1 MKRAHLQRSWSAKAG
16 QPSFAIIN
24 HGNRYRR
31 AVSKGYLQEGL
42 GMSEGVDLKELKRR
56 MEGAITAFKSDIA
69 SLRTGRASANV
80 LDPVMV
86 EAYGSRVPL
95 NQVANVTVPEPR
107 MLGVSVWDKQ
117 MVGAVDRGI
126 REANLGLNPIVDG
139 QNLRIPLPELNEER
153 RKQLVKVSHTYAE
166 NARVAI
172 RNVRRDGMDTL
183 KKAEKDG
190 DISQDD
196 SRRESDQV
204 QKMTDETIAEID
216 HLLVEKEKEIMQV

>member
-1 MKRAHLQRSWSAKAG
+1 MPPMTEQWETMMTA
-16 QPSFAIIN
+16 
-24 HGNRYRR
+24 
-31 AVSKGYLQEGL
+31 
-42 GMSEGVDLKELKRR
+42 GVDLNDIKRR
-56 MEGAITAFKSDIA
+56 MDGAINAFKNDIS

-107 MLGVSVWDKQ
+107 MLGVSIWDRS
-117 MVGAVDRGI
+117 MVNAVDRAI

-153 RKQLVKVSHTYAE
+153 RRSLVKVAHDYAE
-166 NARVAI
+166 KAKVAI
-172 RNVRRDGMDTL
+172 RHVRRDGMDSL

-190 DISQDD
+190 SISQDD
-196 SRRESDQV
+196 SRSLSDKV
-204 QKMTDETIAEID
+204 QKMTDDTIVD
-216 HLLVEKEKEIMQV
+216 VDRLLADKEKEIMQV

>member
-1 MKRAHLQRSWSAKAG
+1 
-16 QPSFAIIN
+16 
-24 HGNRYRR
+24 
-31 AVSKGYLQEGL
+31 
-42 GMSEGVDLKELKRR
+42 
-56 MEGAITAFKSDIA
+56 
-69 SLRTGRASANV
+69 
-80 LDPVMV
+80 
-86 EAYGSRVPL
+86 
-95 NQVANVTVPEPR
+95 

-183 KKAEKDG
+183 KEG
-190 DISQDD
+190 GE
-196 SRRESDQV
+196 RRRHQSG
-204 QKMTDETIAEID
+204 
-216 HLLVEKEKEIMQV
+216 